1 MTAVAVGQ
9 PAPSFRLI
17 SGDGREI
24 GPEDYRGRSNLIIW
38 FTKGM
43 ACPFCRS
50 QMSLFARGMDRLKA
64 AGTEVIQVTP
74 TKPERARF
82 YVQNFR
88 VPFPYLCDPEL
99 NVHRAWGLGARSH
112 SLLWYLQKFQ
122 AGGKMMPPPSE
133 VGDPK
138 THLTELPSVL
148 KDTDSGLFALDRQG
162 IVRYRNIGAYIG
174 EQGLRAMPSMD
185 EILKPLQEAPTS

>member
-1 MTAVAVGQ
+1 MAHVEVGQ
-9 PAPSFRLI
+9 QAPAFRLPA
-17 SGDGREI
+17 GQGGEI
-24 GPEDYRGRSNLIIW
+24 GPADYRGRSNLVVW

-82 YVQNFR
+82 YVQNFKI
-88 VPFPYLCDPEL
+88 PFPYLCDPDMS
-99 NVHRAWGLGARSH
+99 VHHVWGLGMRSH

-138 THLTELPSVL
+138 TLLTEFPVVL
-148 KDTDSGLFALDRQG
+148 RDTDSGVFVVDREG
-162 IVRYRNIGAYIG
+162 IVRYRNTGAYMS
-174 EQGLRAMPSMD
+174 EQGLRAMPSLD
-185 EILKPLQEAPTS
+185 EILKPLQEARTS

>member
-1 MTAVAVGQ
+1 MAEVEVGQ
-9 PAPSFRLI
+9 PAPSFRLPAGQGGEI
-17 SGDGREI
+17 S
-24 GPEDYRGRSNLIIW
+24 PEDYRGRSHLVVW

-50 QMSLFARGMDRLKA
+50 QMSLFARDMDRLKA

-88 VPFPYLCDPEL
+88 IPFPYLCDPDMS
-99 NVHRAWGLGARSH
+99 VHRAWGLGMRSH

-122 AGGKMMPPPSE
+122 AGSKIMPPPSDL
-133 VGDPK
+133 GDPK
-138 THLTELPSVL
+138 TLLTEFPTVL
-148 KDTDSGLFALDRQG
+148 KDTDSGIFVLDRQG
-162 IVRYRNIGAYIG
+162 IIRYRSTGAYMS
-174 EQGLRAMPSMD
+174 EQGLRPMPSVD
-185 EILKPLQEAPTS
+185 ELLRPLA